1 MTTYYA
7 YMYTHANV
15 TPCLSHVCVPN
26 DYITVVQ
33 EGGFNMPYMEIKLV
47 FILLE
52 GHCIHSTAD
61 GLLEQHRLDSA
72 PKR

>member
-1 MTTYYA
+1 
-7 YMYTHANV
+7 
-15 TPCLSHVCVPN
+15 
-26 DYITVVQ
+26 
-33 EGGFNMPYMEIKLV
+33 MPYMEIKLV